1 MLHAPDTLSR
11 FLWSIGKRAEAE
23 FYLGLF
29 RTEAKERFATIAVD
43 GPVMTHALDALV
55 VDLRFLSE
63 LGLVPVVILGL
74 LDAGDAAR
82 HAAALTRALEGAP
95 VPARLVTPLSP
106 NSTRAG
112 PADTEGGVRGGSA
125 LAEATRSAARE
136 GVIPVIPFDA
146 ASTGT
151 VAERFEAMGALIDE
165 LQTRKLIFLQRR
177 GGIAVDGQPLGIV
190 ELNADLASLVLSTE
204 VSRKQKT
211 ILNGV
216 KRLLDRLTHPC
227 TFAITSPLDLLREL
241 FTTSGAGTLV
251 RRAARIER
259 HADYASIDTTRLG
272 AMLESAFNRPLS
284 PGFLDRPVSGIYLEE
299 QYRGVAMVMETSLGA
314 YMSKFAVERQ
324 AQGEGIGKD
333 VWSALIA
340 DHATVFWRSRAAN
353 PVNAW
358 YTKQCDGMARSD
370 VWQVFWRGVP
380 PAQIPE
386 AIAFALDQPKD
397 FPKVE

>member
-1 MLHAPDTLSR
+1 MLHAPDTVSR

-63 LGLVPVVILGL
+63 LGLVPIVFLGL

-82 HAAALTRALEGAP
+82 HAAALTKELERTGVAARLLAPPTSGDGTLAAAARATAREGAIP
-95 VPARLVTPLSP
+95 VVPFDA
-106 NSTRAG
+106 NSTRSV
-112 PADTEGGVRGGSA
+112 AD
-125 LAEATRSAARE
+125 
-136 GVIPVIPFDA
+136 
-146 ASTGT
+146 
-151 VAERFEAMGALIDE
+151 RFEALGSLIDE

-190 ELNADLASLVLSTE
+190 ELNADLTNLVASPE

-211 ILNGV
+211 ILSGV
-216 KRLLDRLTHPC
+216 GRLLDRLPHPC

-251 RRAARIER
+251 RRAARIDR
-259 HADYASIDTTRLG
+259 HDDYSRIDTARLTV
-272 AMLESAFNRPLS
+272 MLESAFNRPLS
-284 PGFLDRPVSGIYLEE
+284 AGFLDRPVSRIYLEE
-299 QYRGVAMVMETSLGA
+299 QYRGVAMVIETSLGA

-333 VWSALIA
+333 VWTALTA
-340 DHATVFWRSRAAN
+340 DHSTVFWRSRAAN

-358 YTKQCDGMARSD
+358 YTKQCDGMARMEP
-370 VWQVFWRGVP
+370 WQVFWRGVP
-380 PAQIPE
+380 PDRIAE
-386 AIAFALDQPKD
+386 AIAFSLAQPKD
-397 FPKVE
+397 FPRVE